1 MMRPIWMTR
10 VGRVFKPPKC
20 AECGCATEG
29 GLYCDVCGYQLVQRL
44 RDENLAR
51 VGPPPPI

>member
-1 MMRPIWMTR
+1 MRPTWMTR
-10 VGRVFKPPKC
+10 VVRVFKPPKC

-29 GLYCDVCGYQLVQRL
+29 GLYCDVCGYELLQRM

-51 VGPPPPI
+51 VRLRRF